1 MVETVLL
8 VRTVNAAVASER
20 KNPGLAAVLSLL
32 VPGVGQFYNGDFWR
46 GIFWLIITPGLWIG
60 SGGLLGW
67 ICHVIA
73 SITAYR
79 RSERFNRLA
88 VPLAVLVMAS
98 LAAGGQAIPPASWL
112 DRQLAAWNKPGLAV
126 AKAPS
131 FGESR
136 DETLKRCGLT
146 LLRATA
152 PERQLA
158 DAGWTPFHNFDQQ
171 LLRDDLE
178 IVGGMT
184 GADGMCRPTGYNLF
198 VFLGGRFAGTLS
210 PVLMTSRLDGA
221 SGAVRIIA
229 ADTITVDFA
238 RYTSADALCCP
249 SSHAVVRYTI
259 DRTGAQPVVVAA
271 ERRARR

>member
-1 MVETVLL
+1 VSADVP
-8 VRTVNAAVASER
+8 SER
-20 KNPGLAAVLSLL
+20 KNAGLAAVLSLL

-67 ICHVIA
+67 VCHVIA

-79 RSERFNRLA
+79 RAERFNRLA
-88 VPLAVLVMAS
+88 VPLAVLILSS

-112 DRQLAAWNKPGLAV
+112 DRPLAAWNKPGLGV
-126 AKAPS
+126 SKAPS
-131 FGESR
+131 FDESR
-136 DETLKRCGLT
+136 EVTLKRCGLT
-146 LLRATA
+146 LLRGTSA
-152 PERQLA
+152 ERQLA

-171 LLRDDLE
+171 LVRDELE
-178 IVGGMT
+178 IIGGMT

-198 VFLGGRFAGTLS
+198 AFVGGRFAGSLS

-229 ADTITVDFA
+229 RDTITVDFA

-259 DRTGAQPVVVAA
+259 DRSGAQPVVVAT
-271 ERRARR
+271 ERRTRR